1 MLFPRNWSFRIVGN
15 VYYAGYMYRTL
26 SQVMNDLGRR
36 TNYERMP
43 PQSRKSRMFNLDR
56 MRALMKALGNP
67 ESSFRSIH
75 IGGTKG
81 KGSTALMLENILLSS
96 EKTVGAFTSPHL
108 VHVLERIRLGG
119 RPVEEKIFLRSMNR
133 MKKVLDRIRPT
144 FFEIMNA
151 AAFLIFQE
159 QKVEWALVEVG
170 LGGRLDST
178 NILSPEVSVLTTIDL
193 DHMDVLGS
201 SISEI
206 AEDKAGIIK
215 PGVPIFTSAR
225 KRDALSVITRKAKE
239 LGAPLCRLG
248 REIRITG
255 ATRTQKGVLQF
266 RVERKGY
273 PISLIR
279 LPLLGEHQA
288 ENGAIAVSV
297 AQYIG
302 MKKKVIE
309 KGLASLQ
316 LPGRIEVIGRQP
328 DMIVDVGHNPA
339 AIRALVRALPA
350 RKGKSWLIFGA
361 AQDKDW
367 EEMLRILKPHV
378 DVGFM
383 TCANHPRACSPG
395 DLAKAAPFPV
405 EAVSSVSEALS
416 LAQSRSAKK
425 DRILITGSFSV
436 VGEALEGV
444 LSS

>member
-1 MLFPRNWSFRIVGN
+1 
-15 VYYAGYMYRTL
+15 MYRTL
-26 SQVMNDLGRR
+26 SQVMNDIGRR

-43 PQSRKSRMFNLDR
+43 PRTRKSRMFNLDR

-75 IGGTKG
+75 IGGTNG
-81 KGSTALMLENILLSS
+81 KGSTALMLENILLCSG
-96 EKTVGAFTSPHL
+96 KTVGTFTSPHL
-108 VHVLERIRLGG
+108 VHVLERIRVGG
-119 RPVEEKIFLRSMNR
+119 SPVEEKVFIRSMNR

-159 QKVEWALVEVG
+159 EKVDWALVEVG

-178 NILSPEVSVLTTIDL
+178 NILSPKVSILTTIDL
-193 DHMDVLGS
+193 DHMEVLGS

-206 AEDKAGIIK
+206 AKDKAGIIK
-215 PGVPIFTSAR
+215 SGIPIFTSAR
-225 KRDALSVITRKAKE
+225 KREALSVITRKAKE
-239 LGAPLCRLG
+239 VGSPFHRLG

-273 PISLIR
+273 SVPFIR
-279 LPLLGEHQA
+279 LPLLGQHQVD
-288 ENGAIAVSV
+288 NGAIAVSV
-297 AQYIG
+297 AQHIG
-302 MKKKVIE
+302 VKKKWIE

-316 LPGRIEVIGRQP
+316 LPGRIEVVRRRP

-350 RKGKSWLIFGA
+350 RKGKSWLVFGA

-378 DVGFM
+378 DAGFM
-383 TCANHPRACSPG
+383 TRANHPRACSPS
-395 DLAKAAPFPV
+395 DLARAAHFPA
-405 EAVSSVSEALS
+405 EAVSSVSEAVS
-416 LAQSRSAKK
+416 LAQSRSTKK

-436 VGEALEGV
+436 AGEALKGV

>member
-1 MLFPRNWSFRIVGN
+1 
-15 VYYAGYMYRTL
+15 MYRTL
-26 SQVMNDLGRR
+26 SQVMNDIGRR

-43 PQSRKSRMFNLDR
+43 PRTRKSRMFNLDR

-81 KGSTALMLENILLSS
+81 KGSTALMLENILLCSG
-96 EKTVGAFTSPHL
+96 KTVGTFTSPHL
-108 VHVLERIRLGG
+108 VHVLERIRVGG
-119 RPVEEKIFLRSMNR
+119 SPVEEKVFIRSMNR

-159 QKVEWALVEVG
+159 EKVDWALVEVG

-178 NILSPEVSVLTTIDL
+178 NILSPKVSILTTIDL
-193 DHMDVLGS
+193 DHMEVLGS

-206 AEDKAGIIK
+206 AKDKAGIIK
-215 PGVPIFTSAR
+215 SGIPIFTSAR
-225 KRDALSVITRKAKE
+225 KREALSVITRKAKE
-239 LGAPLCRLG
+239 VGSPFHRLG

-273 PISLIR
+273 SVPFIR
-279 LPLLGEHQA
+279 LPLLGQHQVD
-288 ENGAIAVSV
+288 NGAIAVSV
-297 AQYIG
+297 AQHIG
-302 MKKKVIE
+302 VKKKWIE

-316 LPGRIEVIGRQP
+316 LPGRIEVVRRRP

-350 RKGKSWLIFGA
+350 RKGKSWLVFGA

-378 DVGFM
+378 DAGFM
-383 TCANHPRACSPG
+383 TRANHPRACSPS
-395 DLAKAAPFPV
+395 DLARAAHFPA
-405 EAVSSVSEALS
+405 EAVSSVSEAVS
-416 LAQSRSAKK
+416 LAQSRSTKK

-436 VGEALEGV
+436 AGEALKGV

>member
-1 MLFPRNWSFRIVGN
+1 
-15 VYYAGYMYRTL
+15 
-26 SQVMNDLGRR
+26 
-36 TNYERMP
+36 
-43 PQSRKSRMFNLDR
+43 MFNLDR

-67 ESSFRSIH
+67 ELSFRSIH

-81 KGSTALMLENILLSS
+81 KGSTALMLEKILLSS
-96 EKTVGAFTSPHL
+96 GKTVGAFTSPHL

-119 RPVEEKIFLRSMNR
+119 SPVEEKIFLRSMNR

-248 REIRITG
+248 REIRIAG

-297 AQYIG
+297 AQHIG
-302 MKKKVIE
+302 VKKKVIE
-309 KGLASLQ
+309 KGLTSLQ
-316 LPGRIEVIGRQP
+316 LPGRIEVVGRHP

-350 RKGKSWLIFGA
+350 QKGKSWLIFGA

-383 TCANHPRACSPG
+383 TRANHPRACSPG

-405 EAVSSVSEALS
+405 EAVSSVSEAVS

-444 LSS
+444 RSS